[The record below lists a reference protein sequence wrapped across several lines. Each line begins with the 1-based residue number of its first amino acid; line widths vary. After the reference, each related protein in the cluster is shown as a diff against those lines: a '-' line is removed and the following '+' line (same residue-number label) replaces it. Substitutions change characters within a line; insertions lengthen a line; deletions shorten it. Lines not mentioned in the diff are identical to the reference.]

1 MRFAERRFES
11 PRQHKRVAPVQ
22 QHAREYGCG
31 GIGPVKL
38 SVIIPTLNEA
48 RYLAAAVRALRTRA
62 VLGAP
67 HEIIIADC
75 GSADGSPELAA
86 RLGASVVE
94 DNPRLDSRAAALN
107 AGAAHATG
115 DVMLFL
121 DADTQAPRG
130 YDRAIERAL
139 RDSYVVGGAFE
150 FALDGTEIGLRI
162 VELINRAR
170 YRIWPYFYGDQ
181 GIFVRASVF
190 HQIGGYPR
198 RRILEASDLC
208 RKLNRKGKLVLNHKL
223 MKTSPRRFL
232 DGGTF
237 RVLAHDVCIWMLD
250 MMRLSTEKYGPAYQ
264 QENRRR
270 GQRG

>member
-1 MRFAERRFES
+1 
-11 PRQHKRVAPVQ
+11 
-22 QHAREYGCG
+22 
-31 GIGPVKL
+31 VKL

-62 VLGAP
+62 VLGAS
-67 HEIIIADC
+67 HEVIVADC
-75 GSADGSPELAA
+75 GSTDGSAELAA
-86 RLGASVVE
+86 RLGTVVVQ

-121 DADTQAPRG
+121 DADTHAPQG

-139 RDSYVVGGAFE
+139 RDPHVVGGAFE
-150 FALDGTEIGLRI
+150 FALDGSELGLRI
-162 VELINRAR
+162 VEFINRVR

-208 RKLNRKGKLVLNHKL
+208 RKLNRKGKLVLLHKP

-232 DGGTF
+232 DGGVY
-237 RVLAHDVCIWMLD
+237 RVLAHDAWVWMLD
-250 MMRLSTEKYGPAYQ
+250 MMRLSTERYGPAYQ
-264 QENRRR
+264 HENWRR